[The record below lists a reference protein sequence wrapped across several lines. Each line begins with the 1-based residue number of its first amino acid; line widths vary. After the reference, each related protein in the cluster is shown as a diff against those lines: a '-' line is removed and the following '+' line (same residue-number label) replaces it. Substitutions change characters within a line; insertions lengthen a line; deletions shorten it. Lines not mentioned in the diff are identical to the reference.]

1 MKYKD
6 FVNQISEITQFTP
19 ESIKEMLEAMPK
31 VLIRLKE
38 REGVRTP
45 LGILKMVRRKQK
57 RVLIPK
63 TKQWA
68 YVDEQLRIKLQP
80 HKNLC
85 VNSAPLTES
94 QKATR
99 KRGVKSGS

>member
-19 ESIKEMLEAMPK
+19 ESIREMLEAMPK
-31 VLIRLKE
+31 VLLRLKE
-38 REGVRTP
+38 KEGVRTP
-45 LGILKMVRRKQK
+45 LGILKLVRRKKK

-68 YVDEQLRIKLQP
+68 YAEEQLRIKLQP
-80 HKNLC
+80 HKDLC
-85 VNSAPLTES
+85 INAAPLTEAE
-94 QKATR
+94 KVTR